1 MRMDHAT
8 CTTTAL
14 QLLEALGRAQAQNT
28 TVPNIVS
35 LPVTNI
41 LTASN
46 SGVTTSP
53 ATVPAPAS
61 TNVTLST
68 NHSSVELIKACSFH
82 FIQFNILLYTGVHV

>member
-1 MRMDHAT
+1 MRMDHA
-8 CTTTAL
+8 TAL
-14 QLLEALGRAQAQNT
+14 QLLEALGRAQAQ
-28 TVPNIVS
+28 VPNIVS

-61 TNVTLST
+61 TNVTSST